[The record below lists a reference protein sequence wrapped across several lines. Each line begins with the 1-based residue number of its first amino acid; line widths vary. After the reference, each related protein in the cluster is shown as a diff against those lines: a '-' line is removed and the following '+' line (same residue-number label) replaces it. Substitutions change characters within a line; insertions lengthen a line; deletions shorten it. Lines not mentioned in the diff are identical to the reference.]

1 MKKHLL
7 YWLLPALLIIIYMII
22 YFFDLFGVSYIIAP
36 NINRE
41 FGLLENTQL
50 IIIIGIMI
58 IATQGFF
65 TSSNK
70 FKKLI
75 MLLAFF
81 ISVFLFLEEI
91 DYGDHFVKYFSNE
104 IPQKI
109 TESYKNK
116 HFRNI
121 HNNGKLTEYFKLTAY
136 IIFGMLLMIYPYLLK
151 KFKIKNPYIL
161 WFKPSGYL
169 VYTLLVMIFI
179 NQLALFLDK
188 HFKAAHIHALN
199 SNVSEFEEVFIYLI
213 MFLYLRELKNKTLLQ
228 KKTIE

>member
-1 MKKHLL
+1 MKKHFI
-7 YWLLPALLIIIYMII
+7 YWLFPALLIIVYMFV
-22 YFFDLFGVSYIIAP
+22 YFFDLLGGSYIIAP

-50 IIIIGIMI
+50 AIIIGIMI
-58 IATQGFF
+58 VAIQGFF
-65 TSSNK
+65 TSSNR

-91 DYGDHFVKYFSNE
+91 DYGDHFVKYFSDE
-104 IPQKI
+104 IPAKI
-109 TESYKNK
+109 TQTYENK

-121 HNNGKLTEYFKLTAY
+121 HNNGKITEYFKLSAY
-136 IIFGMLLMIYPYLLK
+136 IVFGILVIIYPYLIK
-151 KFKIKNPYIL
+151 KFHIKNPYIL
-161 WFKPSGYL
+161 WLKPSRYL
-169 VYTLLVMIFI
+169 VYTLVVMIFI
-179 NQLALFLDK
+179 NQLALYLDK

-213 MFLYLRELKNKTLLQ
+213 MFLYLRELKNKPLT
-228 KKTIE
+228 T